1 VKHQYQYAP
10 NESVVA
16 SFTATTFFS
25 HDLEAPAAG
34 PGTRPATPNP
44 GVSK

>member
-16 SFTATTFFS
+16 SFTATTFYS
-25 HDLEAPAAG
+25 HDLDPAQAG
-34 PGTRPATPNP
+34 PGAKPATGTA
-44 GVSK
+44 GVK